1 MPSKRLRVIRV
12 TLIMLMGFMFLY
24 VSSNLL
30 FILFT
35 DEPRY
40 EVFTDLNKTQFII
53 DEPIIVNSYLIY
65 RGLLPTLVRSDTWL
79 LLYSIYDE
87 EGKTPDPLH
96 LGIIHPKT
104 SKPIY
109 DVHILARLLI
119 DSYHLLIPHIPYRD
133 RNPSFSTTPRC
144 INRPGKYKVEAWVE
158 FDENAWFYFDD
169 PDPLRWD
176 KYIRSEP
183 IWIEVVPPP

>member
-1 MPSKRLRVIRV
+1 M
-12 TLIMLMGFMFLY
+12 MLMGFMLLY

-65 RGLLPTLVRSDTWL
+65 RGLLPTLVRSDTCL
-79 LLYSIYDE
+79 LPYSIYDE

-96 LGIIHPKT
+96 LGIICPKT
-104 SKPIY
+104 SRPIY
-109 DVHILARLLI
+109 DVHILARLHI
-119 DSYHLLIPHIPYRD
+119 DSYHLLIPHISYRD
-133 RNPSFSTTPRC
+133 RNPSFSTTLRC
-144 INRPGKYKVEAWVE
+144 INKPGKYKIVAWVE
-158 FDENAWFYFDD
+158 FDENAWFYFYD

-183 IWIEVVPPP
+183 IWIEIVPPP

>member
-1 MPSKRLRVIRV
+1 MLSKQLRVIRV
-12 TLIMLMGFMFLY
+12 TLIMLMGFILLY

-30 FILFT
+30 FIFFT

-40 EVFTDLNKTQFII
+40 EVFTGLKKTKFIV
-53 DEPIIVNSYLIY
+53 DEPIVIDPYLIY
-65 RGLLPTLVRSDTWL
+65 RGLLPTLVCSDTRL
-79 LLYSIYDE
+79 LLCSIYDE
-87 EGKTPDPLH
+87 EGKTPDPH
-96 LGIIHPKT
+96 DLGIICPKT
-104 SKPIY
+104 SRPIY
-109 DVHILARLLI
+109 DVHIVERLLI

-144 INRPGKYKVEAWVE
+144 VNKPGKYKIVAWIE

-169 PDPLRWD
+169 PDPLRWG